1 MHMSLNQGVI
11 VGGLNINFRC
21 WQENMFQ
28 SLGRFEK
35 SRKTKEMLEGEKGN
49 EQKGNDGEY

>member
-1 MHMSLNQGVI
+1 
-11 VGGLNINFRC
+11 
-21 WQENMFQ
+21 MFQ